1 MDRSADLEL
10 PNCQAKLRVKRSG
23 MTQCFERRGDLE
35 RLGDS
40 GETTKMMIFGILKSY
55 RGDI

>member
-23 MTQCFERRGDLE
+23 MTKCFERR
-35 RLGDS
+35 RDS
-40 GETTKMMIFGILKSY
+40 EIQEKLITYKDD
-55 RGDI
+55 DIWYA